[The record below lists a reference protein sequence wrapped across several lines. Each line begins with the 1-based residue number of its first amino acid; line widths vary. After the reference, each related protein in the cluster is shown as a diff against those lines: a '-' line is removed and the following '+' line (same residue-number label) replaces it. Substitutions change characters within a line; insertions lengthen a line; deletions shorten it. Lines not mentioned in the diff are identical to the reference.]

1 MTSYSHQA
9 TQTKHE
15 NRQTMGTK
23 DTCYCDERFIDRS
36 FLVLEILSGGT
47 KSKKPMVNRVQV
59 EIVNYALFFSTSKSV
74 SQIQFCPTNKLYI
87 RKIL

>member
-1 MTSYSHQA
+1 MTSYLHHA
-9 TQTKHE
+9 TQTKHG

-23 DTCYCDERFIDRS
+23 DTRYCEERFIDRS

-47 KSKKPMVNRVQV
+47 KSKKPMVNKVKV
-59 EIVNYALFFSTSKSV
+59 EIVNYSTSKFE
-74 SQIQFCPTNKLYI
+74 SQIQFSPTNKLYI

>member
-1 MTSYSHQA
+1 MTSYLHHV

-15 NRQTMGTK
+15 NRQTMGSK
-23 DTCYCDERFIDRS
+23 DTRYCEERFIDRS

-47 KSKKPMVNRVQV
+47 KSKKPMVNRVKV
-59 EIVNYALFFSTSKSV
+59 EIVIYTLFISTSKFEC
-74 SQIQFCPTNKLYI
+74 QIQFCPTNKLYI